1 MTKFPFWNRK
11 CCTRLPAQ
19 LWALGWTD
27 PSPHRHQ
34 QDSLMLCLQLL
45 LSIASG
51 LSTAQ
56 LPPVLFCSTSSFS
69 LSKMPRCGSGQEV
82 SASASSAASTW
93 TLTSVHT
100 KAWMYLQ
107 INTLS
112 LSLLQGVIPLVE
124 LQTAGLIWLFLD
136 LNACF
141 FTCIFFPNSYP
152 TEQKDIPLATPG
164 KQLFPEDREE
174 RRANR
179 ISFPST
185 AEYSNKNLL
194 LHTPSLPQ
202 TCVTLLLIA
211 GLLHATQI
219 CHKMGTLQFCRYPTP
234 LYYKNLASFTAQTQE
249 KLKLFTSQVTEQD
262 HSFSIIMDFFLLKFR
277 LAEI

>member
-1 MTKFPFWNRK
+1 
-11 CCTRLPAQ
+11 
-19 LWALGWTD
+19 
-27 PSPHRHQ
+27 
-34 QDSLMLCLQLL
+34 MLYQTP
-45 LSIASG
+45 
-51 LSTAQ
+51 STAVGTGLDRPFPTQ
-56 LPPVLFCSTSSFS
+56 TPTGQPNALP
-69 LSKMPRCGSGQEV
+69 
-82 SASASSAASTW
+82 SASSQHCIRVKHST
-93 TLTSVHT
+93 TPTS
-100 KAWMYLQ
+100 AILFYQ
-107 INTLS
+107 
-112 LSLLQGVIPLVE
+112 
-124 LQTAGLIWLFLD
+124 LFLTQQD
-136 LNACF
+136 AKM
-141 FTCIFFPNSYP
+141 CIWTRGFCITIFCCEHLDPYLCAYEGMNVPADKHPLSFSPSGCYSPCRAPDCWIDMIIFRSKCVLFYLYFFFPNSYP

-249 KLKLFTSQVTEQD
+249 KSKLFTSQVTEQD